1 MALDEQHHR
10 RATRNPR
17 FWIFLIAVALVV
29 ILLAA
34 FVSRRRGEIFIRAD
48 QVSIQDLENK
58 ISTNGKVEPT
68 DNFEAHSP
76 APTTVK
82 KIFEHEGQWVKAG
95 TLLLQLDDA
104 DARAQAARALAQL
117 RAAEADIHVTKTGGT
132 QEELLSNESQ
142 LAKAQTERDAAQRN
156 LQALEKLQQT
166 GAAAPGE
173 VQEARNRLTRA
184 ESDLKLLQQ
193 KQTQRFSRPEVEKVH
208 AAAEEARASYAA
220 AQDLLHNANVR
231 APRDGMVYSI
241 PVREGEF
248 VQQGE
253 LLLQVANLKNVQVR
267 AFVDEPEIGRLSVNQ
282 PVTITWDA
290 LPGKSWS
297 GKIAQVPLTVT
308 TRGTR
313 NVGEVVVQVDNSS
326 DARLLPNTNVTVAI
340 TLARDNH
347 VITIAREAIHMDSK
361 GRYVYVIEDGRL
373 KRQNVDTSIS
383 SLTRIEITKGLQAG
397 QTIALGAYNGQALRE
412 GMPVKTTP

>member
-1 MALDEQHHR
+1 MAMHDHHR
-10 RATRNPR
+10 PATRNPR
-17 FWIFLIAVALVV
+17 FWIFLIGVALVV

-34 FVSRRRGEIFIRAD
+34 FVSRRRGEVFVRPD
-48 QVSIQDLENK
+48 QAGIQDLVNT

-82 KIFEHEGQWVKAG
+82 RILVHEGQWVKAG
-95 TLLLQLDDA
+95 TLLIQLDDA
-104 DARAQAARALAQL
+104 DARAQAARSLAQL
-117 RAAEADIHVTKTGGT
+117 RAAEADIHATQTGGT
-132 QEELLSNESQ
+132 QEEVLSNESQ
-142 LAKAQTERDAAQRN
+142 LAKTQTERDTAQRN
-156 LQALEKLQQT
+156 LEALEKLQKT
-166 GAAAPGE
+166 GAASPPE

-184 ESDLKLLQQ
+184 ESDLKLLRQ
-193 KQTQRFSRPEVEKVH
+193 KQTQRFSRPEVEKVQ
-208 AAAEEARASYAA
+208 AAAAEARASYAA
-220 AQDLLHNANVR
+220 AEDLLHNANRR

-241 PVREGEF
+241 PVREGEY

-290 LPGKSWS
+290 LPGKSWN

-313 NVGEVVVQVDNSS
+313 NVGEVLVQVDNSS

-347 VITIAREAIHMDSK
+347 VITVAREAIHMDSN
-361 GRYVYVIEDGRL
+361 GRYVYVVEDGRL
-373 KRQNVDTSIS
+373 KRQNVETSIS
-383 SLTRIEITKGLQAG
+383 NLTRIEVTKGLQPG
-397 QTIALGAYNGQALRE
+397 QIIALGAYNGQGLRE

>member
-1 MALDEQHHR
+1 MAVDDQHHR

-17 FWIFLIAVALVV
+17 LWIFLIGVALVV

-34 FVSRRRGEIFIRAD
+34 FVSRRRGEVYIRAD
-48 QVSIQDLENK
+48 QASIQDLENK

-82 KIFEHEGQWVKAG
+82 KIFVHEGQSVKAG
-95 TLLLQLDDA
+95 MLLIQLDDA

-132 QEELLSNESQ
+132 QEELFSNESQ

-166 GAAAPGE
+166 GAAAPSE
-173 VQEARNRLTRA
+173 VQEARNRLIRA

-193 KQTQRFSRPEVEKVH
+193 KQTQRFSTPEVQKVQA
-208 AAAEEARASYAA
+208 AAAEARATYAA
-220 AQDLLHNANVR
+220 AEGLLHNANVR

-253 LLLQVANLKNVQVR
+253 LLLQVANLKNIQVR
-267 AFVDEPEIGRLSVNQ
+267 AFVDEPEIGRLSIGQ

-290 LPGKSWS
+290 LPGKLWN
-297 GKIAQVPLTVT
+297 GKISQVPFTVT

-313 NVGEVVVQVDNSS
+313 NVGEVVCEVDNSDS
-326 DARLLPNTNVTVAI
+326 RLLPNTNVTVAI
-340 TLARDNH
+340 TLARDTH
-347 VITIAREAIHMDSK
+347 VMTVAREAIHMDSQ
-361 GRYVYVIEDGRL
+361 GHYLYVVEEGRL
-373 KRQNVDTSIS
+373 KRQNVETSIS
-383 SLTRIEITKGLQAG
+383 SLTRIEVTKGLQPG
-397 QTIALGAYNGQALRE
+397 QVVALGAYNGQGLRE

>member
-1 MALDEQHHR
+1 MALHEQNHR
-10 RATRNPR
+10 RGLRNPR
-17 FWIFLIAVALVV
+17 LWVFLIGVALVV
-29 ILLAA
+29 IILAA
-34 FVSRRRGEIFIRAD
+34 FVSQHRGEVYIRAD
-48 QVSIQDLENK
+48 QASVQDLVNT

-68 DNFEAHSP
+68 DNFEAHAP

-82 KIFEHEGQWVKAG
+82 KIFVHEGQWVKAS
-95 TLLLQLDDA
+95 TLLIQLDDA
-104 DARAQAARALAQL
+104 DARAQAARAVAQL
-117 RAAEADIHVTKTGGT
+117 RAAEADIHATKTGGT
-132 QEELLSNESQ
+132 QEEVFSNESQ
-142 LAKAQTERDAAQRN
+142 LGKAQTERDAALRS

-166 GAAAPGE
+166 GAAAPAE
-173 VQEARNRLTRA
+173 VQEARNRLARA

-193 KQTQRFSRPEVEKVH
+193 KQTQRFSRPEVEKVQ
-208 AAAEEARASYAA
+208 AAADEARASYSA

-290 LPGKSWS
+290 LPGKTWS
-297 GKIAQVPLTVT
+297 GKISQVPYTVT

-313 NVGEVVVQVDNSS
+313 NVGEVVCQVDNPG
-326 DARLLPNTNVTVAI
+326 AKLLPNTNVTVAV

-347 VITIAREAIHMDSK
+347 VITVAREAIHMDSN
-361 GRYVYVIEDGRL
+361 GRYVYVVQEGRL
-373 KRQNVDTSIS
+373 KRQSVDTSIS
-383 SLTRIEITKGLQAG
+383 SLTRIEITKGLQPG
-397 QTIALGAYNGQALRE
+397 QIIALGAYNGQGLRD
-412 GMPVKTTP
+412 GMPVKTAP

>member
-1 MALDEQHHR
+1 MALGEQQHR

-17 FWIFLIAVALVV
+17 LWIFLIGVALVV
-29 ILLAA
+29 VLLAA
-34 FVSRRRGEIFIRAD
+34 FVSRHRGELYIRAD
-48 QVSIQDLENK
+48 QASIQDLENK

-82 KIFEHEGQWVKAG
+82 KIFVHEGQWVKAG
-95 TLLLQLDDA
+95 TLLIQLDDA

-156 LQALEKLQQT
+156 LQAMEKLQQT
-166 GAAAPGE
+166 GAAAPAE

-193 KQTQRFSRPEVEKVH
+193 KQTQRFSTPEVQKVQ
-208 AAAEEARASYAA
+208 AAAAEARASYAA
-220 AQDLLHNANVR
+220 AEDLLHNANVR
-231 APRDGMVYSI
+231 VPRDGMVYSI

-267 AFVDEPEIGRLSVNQ
+267 AFVDEPEIGRLSIGQ

-290 LPGKSWS
+290 LPGKSWN

-326 DARLLPNTNVTVAI
+326 DARLLPNTNVTAAV
-340 TLARDNH
+340 TLARDNR
-347 VITIAREAIHMDSK
+347 VMTVAREAIHMDSQ
-361 GRYVYVIEDGRL
+361 GHYVYVVEDGRL
-373 KRQNVDTSIS
+373 KRQNVETSIS
-383 SLTRIEITKGLQAG
+383 SLTRIEVTKGLQPG
-397 QTIALGAYNGQALRE
+397 QLVALGAYNGQGLRE

>member
-1 MALDEQHHR
+1 M
-10 RATRNPR
+10 RNPR
-17 FWIFLIAVALVV
+17 LWVFLIGVALVV
-29 ILLAA
+29 IILAA
-34 FVSRRRGEIFIRAD
+34 FVSQHRGEVYIRAD
-48 QVSIQDLENK
+48 QASVQDLVNT

-68 DNFEAHSP
+68 DNFEAHAP

-82 KIFEHEGQWVKAG
+82 KIFVHEGQWVKAS
-95 TLLLQLDDA
+95 TLLIQLDDA
-104 DARAQAARALAQL
+104 DARAQAARAVAQL
-117 RAAEADIHVTKTGGT
+117 RAAEADIHATKTGGT
-132 QEELLSNESQ
+132 QEEVFSNESQ
-142 LAKAQTERDAAQRN
+142 LGKAQTERDAALRS

-166 GAAAPGE
+166 GAAAPAE
-173 VQEARNRLTRA
+173 VQEARNRLARA

-193 KQTQRFSRPEVEKVH
+193 KQTQRFSRPEVEKVQ
-208 AAAEEARASYAA
+208 AAADEARASYSA

-290 LPGKSWS
+290 LPGKTWS
-297 GKIAQVPLTVT
+297 GKISQVPYTVT

-313 NVGEVVVQVDNSS
+313 NVGEVVCQVDNP
-326 DARLLPNTNVTVAI
+326 DAKLLPNTNVTVAV

-347 VITIAREAIHMDSK
+347 VITVAREAIHMDSN
-361 GRYVYVIEDGRL
+361 GRYVYVVQEGRL
-373 KRQNVDTSIS
+373 KRQSVDTSIS
-383 SLTRIEITKGLQAG
+383 SLTRIEITKGLQPG
-397 QTIALGAYNGQALRE
+397 QIIALGAYNGQGLRD
-412 GMPVKTTP
+412 GMPVKTAP